1 MRPRRAFRSPPAW
14 AWCLA
19 ALLAATPFL
28 DQRPDDGRGLAAQ
41 ALGPLARPAAQA
53 QWVLVDA
60 AVRDGRL
67 GLALR
72 RAETALALDPTDAS
86 GWLYWGHHLAF
97 ERGSLERTPDAGER
111 IAWLKGALAFLE
123 SGRARVDDP
132 APLTVRQAAI
142 WVALAREPELWP
154 GLPPGEAWAKAAE
167 RFGAAALE
175 GLPHAAEAAEAARR
189 RAAEAM
195 GLDRLA
201 PR

>member
-1 MRPRRAFRSPPAW
+1 MTPRRSLRAPPAW

-28 DQRPDDGRGLAAQ
+28 GQRPDDGRGLAAQ

-60 AVRDGRL
+60 AVRDGRM

-123 SGRARVDDP
+123 AGRARVDDP
-132 APLTVRQAAI
+132 APLTLRQAAI
-142 WVALAREPELWP
+142 WVALGEEPELWP
-154 GLPPGEAWAKAAE
+154 GLAPGEAWAKAAE
-167 RFGAAALE
+167 SFGAAALE
-175 GLPHAAEAAEAARR
+175 GLPHAAEAAEVARR
-189 RAAEAM
+189 RAAEAR
-195 GLDRLA
+195 GLDRPA